1 MQICR
6 YVVSPPGPC
15 SAGAVWRCEDGNNTP
30 LINRQ
35 RAPSL
40 VSVESTTLSS
50 PGPAAGS
57 RLCSHIL
64 HILLFITTLSV
75 LFKML
80 LCSLSSVYSIH
91 YKKYV
96 EGPQGFRVIRLSW
109 YYGASTDSTPMLVG
123 WFLAGAHNGNN
134 TMTRCLMYFDGL
146 CKQQHWSWLFV
157 ATRDIFLRTDR
168 VTPRLGRA
176 RHLIY

>member
-1 MQICR
+1 MC
-6 YVVSPPGPC
+6 VT
-15 SAGAVWRCEDGNNTP
+15 TP
-30 LINRQ
+30 LLLTREL
-35 RAPSL
+35 S
-40 VSVESTTLSS
+40 VSVVESITLSS

-57 RLCSHIL
+57 QLCSHIL
-64 HILLFITTLSV
+64 HILLFITTLSL

-91 YKKYV
+91 YKIYWRAWGISSDQV
-96 EGPQGFRVIRLSW
+96 ELILWSQHRLHS
-109 YYGASTDSTPMLVG
+109 LVG
-123 WFLAGAHNGNN
+123 WLVSGWGAQWNN

-157 ATRDIFLRTDR
+157 ATRDIFLHTDR